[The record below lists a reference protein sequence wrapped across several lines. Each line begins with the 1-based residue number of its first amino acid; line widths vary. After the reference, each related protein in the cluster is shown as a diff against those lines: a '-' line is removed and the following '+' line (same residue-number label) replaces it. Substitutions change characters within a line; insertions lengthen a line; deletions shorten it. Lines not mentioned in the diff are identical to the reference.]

1 MEILSSA
8 PHTLHLF
15 AEYACVAIEF
25 ISIIIILCGVAAA
38 IARGLRLALSR
49 RRAAKN
55 EWLHL
60 RLSLE
65 ETLMLGLQFLMAA
78 DIIIGTISNPDL
90 QGVIVLTV
98 IVLLRVVLS
107 FTLSREV
114 AEMDRREREAEGRA
128 PSDEKHDADAPP

>member
-1 MEILSSA
+1 MEFLSSA

-15 AEYACVAIEF
+15 AEYTCTVIEF
-25 ISIIIILCGVAAA
+25 ISIIIILCGVATA
-38 IARGLRLALSR
+38 ITRGLRLALSQ

-60 RLSLE
+60 RLALE

-78 DIIIGTISNPDL
+78 DIIGTISNPDL

-114 AEMDRREREAEGRA
+114 AEMDRRERETEGRA
-128 PSDEKHDADAPP
+128 RSDEQK

>member
-1 MEILSSA
+1 MKFLSSA

-15 AEYACVAIEF
+15 AEYACTAIEF

-38 IARGLRLALSR
+38 IARGLRLALSQ

-60 RLSLE
+60 RLALE
-65 ETLMLGLQFLMAA
+65 ETLMLGLQFLVAA
-78 DIIIGTISNPDL
+78 DIIGTISNPDL

-98 IVLLRVVLS
+98 IVLLRVILS

-114 AEMDRREREAEGRA
+114 AEMDKREREAEGRA
-128 PSDEKHDADAPP
+128 QPVRKHDADAPR

>member
-1 MEILSSA
+1 MEVLSSA

-15 AEYACVAIEF
+15 AEYACAAIEF
-25 ISIIIILCGVAAA
+25 ISIVIILCGVAAA
-38 IARGLRLALSR
+38 VARGLRLALSR
-49 RRAAKN
+49 RRTAKN

-78 DIIIGTISNPDL
+78 DIIGTISNPDL

-114 AEMDRREREAEGRA
+114 AEMDRREREAECRA
-128 PSDEKHDADAPP
+128 AACEEHNAERPR